1 MRAPIVF
8 LILNSIFLTGN
19 SVFAQI
25 KIEEVNLLAENSHM
39 FRNIDKVFYNS
50 MNKSEE
56 TINTIS
62 LNTSRTRPLTTTGPD
77 FDLIDDMDHI
87 ERFKMIYQFNEFE
100 VSKNNN
106 KVFISWTNA
115 YDQHVDHFEIIQY
128 DENQKNPTIIH
139 FLEPMSGKLFNAYQV
154 PHQPGDETEC
164 YYQLRVYDK
173 NGNMIVTAR
182 KRKAVN
188 GLQPLAVFP
197 KVTNDEIML
206 TNINSDNS
214 RSLVKVVNN
223 QGTTVKQI
231 NIPEDTDYMAI
242 NLVDL
247 AAGEYSIKI
256 ENKKT
261 SVTTLITKQ

>member
-8 LILNSIFLTGN
+8 LIFNLIFLTG
-19 SVFAQI
+19 SSAFAQI
-25 KIEEVNLLAENSHM
+25 KFQDLNLLAENSHM
-39 FRNIDKVFYNS
+39 FRNTDKVFYNS
-50 MNKSEE
+50 MNKSAQ

-62 LNTSRTRPLTTTGPD
+62 LNTSRTRPLATTGPD

-106 KVFISWTNA
+106 NVFISWTNG

-139 FLEPMSGKLFNAYQV
+139 FLEPMSGKSVNIFEV
-154 PHQPGDETEC
+154 HDQPGDETEC

-182 KRKAVN
+182 KRRVVN
-188 GLQPLAVFP
+188 GLHQLEVFP
-197 KVTNDEIML
+197 KVTKDEIML
-206 TNINSDNS
+206 TNIN
-214 RSLVKVVNN
+214 
-223 QGTTVKQI
+223 QH
-231 NIPEDTDYMAI
+231 
-242 NLVDL
+242 
-247 AAGEYSIKI
+247 
-256 ENKKT
+256 
-261 SVTTLITKQ
+261 